1 MPEKKKYQDK
11 NLFKITSSTPTPTN
25 FISNPCKFRGKTI
38 EILSILSNGGG
49 MTTREISDRTGISI
63 KALTVILPRGEKK
76 GIFERKERWGWQATP
91 FGFLILSINNN
102 NNYNTNITHVQ
113 HKYNTNTTRT
123 LDSPKKSHQLN
134 LSIFTSRSDIENPE
148 RLVVEVLVRHY
159 ERTGEKYRYFR
170 DLYHFCDE
178 TGVSAVDAPTAIAR
192 LKEEGCIYTR
202 KDEFGWKIGL
212 KVAFVERLKFC

>member
-1 MPEKKKYQDK
+1 MPENADYQNRK
-11 NLFKITSSTPTPTN
+11 VLKTAAITPTPTN

-38 EILSILSNGGG
+38 EILGALSNSGG
-49 MTTREISDRTGISI
+49 MTTREIADHTGIPVR
-63 KALTVILPRGEKK
+63 KVWTYCNNGEKR
-76 GIFERKERWGWQATP
+76 GLFERKERWGWKVTP
-91 FGFLILSINNN
+91 FGFFVLDINNN
-102 NNYNTNITHVQ
+102 NVQ
-113 HKYNTNTTRT
+113 TKYKQSINKVQTKYNRT

-134 LSIFTSRSDIENPE
+134 LSIFTSRSDIADPE
-148 RLVVEVLVRHY
+148 RVVVEVLVGHY

-178 TGVSAVDAPTAIAR
+178 TEVSAVDAPTAIAR

-212 KVAFVERLKFC
+212 KVGFVERLKFC